1 VAIGLTASAGVA
13 VAQSNEPTVQA
24 RLRIAGSA
32 GCLSAPALQ
41 ARVHARS
48 ARIDL
53 APSHPGALLSVAL
66 RGDQAAGF
74 AAELSVLWS
83 DGRSSLRQFEART
96 CAAAI
101 DALAFMIVLALDP
114 GAQPP
119 DDHATAPGL
128 DRAVSPRVAADT
140 GADMRSAPDTEA
152 HFANTARASDTSDG
166 AAKAS
171 AGARLFEHLE
181 LGARAA
187 VALGVA
193 PSAQYGLGMYALAAL
208 PGSTPWL
215 PALQLRAAR
224 LWQETVTTGGQADF
238 RLDVMHLD
246 TCPLGLTSRNLTGRL
261 CLTAGLGSLRAAGSS
276 TYAPRSHS
284 RLWTDWGGTLLLS
297 LRVGRLV
304 HAQLG
309 AGAMVPTRRDS
320 FSFRPDVFHRVSAV
334 CAQIELGVG
343 LRFP

>member
-1 VAIGLTASAGVA
+1 
-13 VAQSNEPTVQA
+13 
-24 RLRIAGSA
+24 
-32 GCLSAPALQ
+32 
-41 ARVHARS
+41 
-48 ARIDL
+48 
-53 APSHPGALLSVAL
+53 VAL

-83 DGRSSLRQFEART
+83 DGRSSLRRFEART
-96 CAAAI
+96 CDAAI
-101 DALAFMIVLALDP
+101 DALAFMIVLTLDP

-119 DDHATAPGL
+119 DHVPAPEI
-128 DRAVSPRVAADT
+128 DSAVSPHVAADT
-140 GADMRSAPDTEA
+140 GADLTSAPDTNML
-152 HFANTARASDTSDG
+152 FAKTARASDTSES

-171 AGARLFEHLE
+171 AGATLAYHLE
-181 LGARAA
+181 LGAKAA
-187 VALGVA
+187 MALGVA

-208 PGSTPWL
+208 AGSTPWL

-224 LWQETVTTGGQADF
+224 LWQTTIATGGHADF

-246 TCPLGLTSRNLTGRL
+246 ACPLGLTSRNLTGRL

-304 HAQLG
+304 HAQLS